1 MLPAHAGGRRLR
13 RVDWIVAA
21 VLTTEI
27 IAGADFTTSHA
38 TAVDPKLA
46 SDLDARYRRFA
57 VLPDRL
63 RAPGGPSCKRSLC
76 PTRLV
81 AHRLPGSEQPAS

>member
-1 MLPAHAGGRRLR
+1 MLPTHAGGRRLR

-21 VLTTEI
+21 VLPTEI

-63 RAPGGPSCKRSLC
+63 RAPGGPSLQTIALSDPPRGAQT
-76 PTRLV
+76 TRI
-81 AHRLPGSEQPAS
+81 